1 MITFTN
7 TSGGRGIG
15 VVVVV
20 VDVVIAFLLNTF
32 QPTVSVITSTML
44 AMSSR
49 IQIKA

>member
-15 VVVVV
+15 VVVV